1 MDTDATYPPGAPPSA
16 AASPAA
22 APRRA
27 RRRRRRGLQAARG
40 VVLVCAV
47 TASTVAAGAA
57 PARAQPGVPLP
68 LVLQDDAEFL
78 NRSPE
83 RVREHVEAARN
94 SGVQV
99 VRVTASWSRIAPDPR
114 ARERPAGGFRPADP
128 ATYDPGAWAHLDLA
142 VREAHRAGLRVLI
155 DIAFWAPVWAVDGDA
170 TDRERPRL
178 RPDPGEYRAFSTAVA
193 RRYDGTRRGADGG
206 ELPRVDLYGTWN
218 EPNHPAFLAPQWDP
232 RDGGGFEAAS
242 ADVYR
247 ALHEAAAPAIRAAS
261 PGAVVLLGNLTSIG
275 GRDGEAGVPPLRFL
289 RRLACV
295 DDALRP
301 VTDGACADFRPVRAD
316 GLAFHPYTRYATPG
330 TPAEGRDRV
339 QLGDQAKLQGQLRRL
354 RDAGRIVLGEDPD
367 VPAPVWLT
375 EYGYEARE
383 DDPYQPFTRADQA
396 RFVGWSTYLAWRSP
410 GVVSA
415 AQFLLRDIEP
425 AESGL
430 PVGDRRRYRD
440 WQSGV
445 LDRTGAPKPAAAAL
459 ALPFWPRLVGAGA
472 SRRLWVFAQVRRG
485 FGVRAIAVQRW
496 DAAAGA
502 WRPVVLRDCGAP
514 RPGCGGPGR
523 GDALTGPVRT
533 DPQGV
538 AVRSGPAVEAGAL
551 RLLWR
556 RSSGSWLAGPPIE
569 LRSDAPTG

>member
-1 MDTDATYPPGAPPSA
+1 VLLAVAVAAVLGGPAPGA
-16 AASPAA
+16 
-22 APRRA
+22 
-27 RRRRRRGLQAARG
+27 G
-40 VVLVCAV
+40 
-47 TASTVAAGAA
+47 
-57 PARAQPGVPLP
+57 AQPGVPLP
-68 LVLQDDAEFL
+68 LVLQDDAELL
-78 NRSPE
+78 NRTPE
-83 RVREHVEAARN
+83 RVRRTVETARDA
-94 SGVQV
+94 GVGV
-99 VRVTASWSRIAPDPR
+99 VRLTASWSRIAPEPV
-114 ARERPAGGFRPADP
+114 ATSRPGGGFVPDDP
-128 ATYDPGAWAHLDLA
+128 DTYAPGAWDHLDLA
-142 VREAHRAGLRVLI
+142 VREADRAGLRVLI
-155 DIAFWAPVWAVDGDA
+155 DIAFWAPRWAVDPGA

-178 RPDPGEYRAFSTAVA
+178 RPDPAAFASFSTAVA
-193 RRYDGTRRGADGG
+193 RRYGGRTTGADGRP
-206 ELPRVDLYGTWN
+206 LPRVDLFATWN
-218 EPNHPAFLAPQWDP
+218 EPNHPAFLAPQWEP
-232 RDGGGFEAAS
+232 RGSGFGPAS

-247 ALHEAAAPAIRAAS
+247 AMHRAAAPAIRRVT

-295 DDALRP
+295 DDDLRP

-316 GLAFHPYTRYATPG
+316 GLAFHPYTRYVTPG
-330 TPAEGRDRV
+330 TPATGRDRV
-339 QLGDQAKLQGQLRRL
+339 QLGDQATLQSLLRRL
-354 RDAGRIVLGEDPD
+354 RSAGRIVLGDDPA

-410 GVVSA
+410 GVVST

-459 ALPFWPRLVGAGA
+459 ALPFWPRLVGSGA

-485 FGVRAIAVQRW
+485 FGARTIAVQRW
-496 DAAAGA
+496 DEPTGA
-502 WRPVVLRDCGAP
+502 WAPVVLGDCGAP

-533 DPQGV
+533 DLQGV
-538 AVRSGPAVEAGAL
+538 AVRSGPAVEARRL
-551 RLLWR
+551 RLLAR
-556 RSSGSWLAGPPIE
+556 QDDGTWLAGPPID
-569 LRSDAPTG
+569 LGTDAPTG

>member
-1 MDTDATYPPGAPPSA
+1 MAC
-16 AASPAA
+16 
-22 APRRA
+22 
-27 RRRRRRGLQAARG
+27 L
-40 VVLVCAV
+40 
-47 TASTVAAGAA
+47 GAA
-57 PARAQPGVPLP
+57 PSADAQPGLPLP
-68 LVLQDDAEFL
+68 LVLQDDAELL
-78 NRSPE
+78 NRPPE
-83 RVREHVEAARN
+83 RVREDLETARDA
-94 SGVQV
+94 GVGV
-99 VRVTASWSRIAPDPR
+99 VRLTASWSRIAPDPR
-114 ARERPAGGFRPADP
+114 SAERPGGGFRPDDP
-128 ATYDPGAWAHLDLA
+128 ATYAPGAFDHLDLA

-155 DIAFWAPVWAVDGDA
+155 DLAFWAPRWAVQAGS

-178 RPDPGEYRAFSTAVA
+178 RPDPAAFAAFATAVA
-193 RRYDGTRRGADGG
+193 RRYDGTRTGADGAG
-206 ELPRVDLYGTWN
+206 LPRVGLYATWN
-218 EPNHPAFLAPQWDP
+218 EPNHPAFLSPQWEP
-232 RDGGGFEAAS
+232 TASGFTPES

-247 ALHEAAAPAIRAAS
+247 AMHRAAAPAIRDVS
-261 PGAVVLLGNLTSIG
+261 PGATVLLGNLTSIG

-295 DDALRP
+295 DDDLRP
-301 VTDGACADFRPVRAD
+301 VDDRGCKDFRPVEAD
-316 GLAFHPYTRYATPG
+316 GLAFHPYTRYVTPG

-339 QLGDQAKLQGQLRRL
+339 QLADQDELQSLLRRL
-354 RDAGRIVLGEDPD
+354 RDAGRIVLGDDPA

-383 DDPYQPFTRADQA
+383 DDPYQPFSRADQA

-445 LDRTGAPKPAAAAL
+445 LDRTGAAKPAAAAL
-459 ALPFWPRLVGAGA
+459 ALPFWPRLVGSGA
-472 SRRLWVFAQVRRG
+472 TRRLWIFAQVRRD
-485 FGVRAIAVQRW
+485 FGPRTIAVERW
-496 DAAAGA
+496 DAGAEA
-502 WRPVVLRDCGAP
+502 WRPVVLDDCGAP

-538 AVRSGPAVEAGAL
+538 AVRSGRVVDAGPL
-551 RLLWR
+551 RLLAR
-556 RSSGSWLAGPPIE
+556 QGDGSWLAGPPID
-569 LRSDAPTG
+569 LTTGPATG

>member
-1 MDTDATYPPGAPPSA
+1 MDTRPGYPKSVRRPSA
-16 AASPAA
+16 RRSGGVAARPRTAGPARRAAVLAAVVVAGAGGAPAA
-22 APRRA
+22 ARP
-27 RRRRRRGLQAARG
+27 
-40 VVLVCAV
+40 
-47 TASTVAAGAA
+47 GA
-57 PARAQPGVPLP
+57 PLP
-68 LVLQDDAEFL
+68 LVLQDDAELL
-78 NRSPE
+78 NRPPE
-83 RVREHVEAARN
+83 RVRAVLSTARDA
-94 SGVQV
+94 GVGV
-99 VRVTASWSRIAPDPR
+99 VRLTASWSRIAPAPR
-114 ARERPAGGFRPADP
+114 APVRPAGGFRPADP
-128 ATYDPGAWAHLDLA
+128 GTYAPGAWDHLDLA

-155 DIAFWAPVWAVDGDA
+155 DLAFWAPAWAVDPGSN
-170 TDRERPRL
+170 DRERPRL
-178 RPDPGEYRAFSTAVA
+178 RPDPAEYRAFSTAVA
-193 RRYDGTRRGADGG
+193 RRYDGTRTGTDGAA
-206 ELPRVDLYGTWN
+206 LPRVALYATWN
-218 EPNHPAFLAPQWDP
+218 EPNHPAFLAPQWEAA
-232 RDGGGFEAAS
+232 GGGAFRAAS

-247 ALHEAAAPAIRAAS
+247 ALHAAAAPAIRRAS

-275 GRDGEAGVPPLRFL
+275 GRGGEAGVPPLRFL

-295 DDALRP
+295 DDHLRP
-301 VTDGACADFRPVRAD
+301 VTDGACRAFRPVRAD
-316 GLAFHPYTRYATPG
+316 GLAFHPYTRYVTPG
-330 TPAEGRDRV
+330 TPAAGADRV
-339 QLGDQAKLQGQLRRL
+339 QLGDQAKLQALLRRL
-354 RDAGRIVLGEDPD
+354 RAAGRVVLGDDPG

-459 ALPFWPRLVGAGA
+459 ALPFWPRLVGSGA
-472 SRRLWVFAQVRRG
+472 DRRLWVFAQVRRG
-485 FGVRAIAVQRW
+485 FGVRTIAVERW
-496 DAAAGA
+496 DAEASA
-502 WRPVVLRDCGAP
+502 WRPVVLDACGAP

-533 DPQGV
+533 DPHGV
-538 AVRSGPAVEAGAL
+538 AVRSGPAVEAATL

-556 RSSGSWLAGPPIE
+556 RAAGSWLAGPPIA
-569 LRSDAPTG
+569 LREDPPTG